1 MTDAIPNVVWIL
13 EEVNGDAELTIK
25 VFMTEQKAQIY
36 QQQRIQDLAA
46 ESFKWYKEKK
56 LVKKQQLRLDEEAES
71 PNCVVHIGA
80 GGTTTTKEVGL
91 KFQTW
96 WQKLEPETQMDPIFV
111 ELYHEMEM
119 DDIDFTLNPH
129 PVLWDDK

>member
-25 VFMTEQKAQIY
+25 VFTTGQKAQIY
-36 QQQRIQDLAA
+36 QQQRVHYLAA

-56 LVKKQQLRLDEEAES
+56 LVKKQQLRLDEEAGR
-71 PNCVVHIGA
+71 PNCVVHIGT
-80 GGTTTTKEVGL
+80 GGTTTSKEVGL
-91 KFQTW
+91 KFRTW

-119 DDIDFTLNPH
+119 DDIEFTLNPH
-129 PVLWDDK
+129 PVV